1 MGHPKIWLKQAV
13 NVSVYVSTC
22 CPSCPR
28 CPDVVRQALFERAKQ
43 LADGAVLPWG
53 NQSRST
59 PELIRSG
66 RARSSSTA
74 KGAVAAAGSS
84 EGLEKQARRKWAE
97 AESLSKRAAQQ
108 VLQEAQVVC
117 ATCSGAGDPLLN
129 NL

>member
-1 MGHPKIWLKQAV
+1 M
-13 NVSVYVSTC
+13 STC
-22 CPSCPR
+22 CSC
-28 CPDVVRQALFERAKQ
+28 CPCCHAVFAQALFERAKQ
-43 LADGAVLPWG
+43 LSEGAVLPWG
-53 NQSRST
+53 NQARST

-66 RARSSSTA
+66 RARSSSSA
-74 KGAVAAAGSS
+74 PKGAAAAAGSS

-108 VLQEAQVVC
+108 VLQEAHVVC